1 MRPTVDIALR
11 TSLTEAGPARVLKKL
26 EADPAVAEGWAWTQD
41 GPLWTVSTGTQVV
54 RLDGEAI
61 TDAAQASCDCL
72 LSPRCLHLLAVLAV
86 LPSTGV
92 VATEPEPESVAPEP
106 EPEPVVIGPVTLTP
120 RQHEAAE
127 IAWKAGGALLADGAA
142 RAGTP
147 VLDLLRH
154 AAETARKAKLPLL
167 STAATRVSTSLA
179 SLSSDSPA
187 FRLPTLTGDLQLLL
201 SLASRLRG
209 EPTDADVGV
218 ARRDY
223 TDHKGG
229 RFLGICAEKISTGSG
244 YAGVVTYLVD
254 ADRRIWTVAD
264 VRPGGSERIQH
275 AYTGTSTALP
285 SPFDLSRSGAF
296 ATGLKMS
303 ADGRVGKAD
312 SAEVARV
319 SLTSWSDE
327 QLDPLWT
334 EALGEQLER
343 VVPVLSADPA
353 DRRAGDDLVFADV
366 TIGELRPGALT
377 VYADDLPIA
386 VLAAADTR
394 PAVGNLRRL
403 ASHGGSRVRMIL
415 RVHPSLPR
423 TAFPI
428 AVGGAGEELHMPKS
442 WSGRANLTL
451 DELPGSLA
459 KAIGSAPE
467 TDPDPLDPVARMR
480 SRAVLSGRAALRTQS
495 LPSTV
500 ATLRRHRLSTAAVL
514 IDRLADA
521 ANATVVRSTGEST
534 PAPPDDLATAWIA
547 CGTYEVAARQALMRR
562 LWTVGG

>member
-1 MRPTVDIALR
+1 M
-11 TSLTEAGPARVLKKL
+11 LKKL
-26 EADPAVAEGWAWTQD
+26 EADPAVAEGWIWAPD
-41 GPLWTVSTGTQVV
+41 GPVWTVSTGTQTV
-54 RLDGEAI
+54 RLSGGAL
-61 TDAAQASCDCL
+61 TDAAQVSCDCL

-86 LPSTGV
+86 LPSAGAA
-92 VATEPEPESVAPEP
+92 ATEPEPEAAAPEP
-106 EPEPVVIGPVTLTP
+106 EPEPVAGGPVKLTP
-120 RQHEAAE
+120 RQREAAE
-127 IAWKAGGALLADGAA
+127 IAWRAGGALLADGAA

-147 VLDLLRH
+147 VLDALLH

-187 FRLPTLTGDLQLLL
+187 FRLPTLTADLQLLL

-209 EPTDADVGV
+209 EPTDADVGA

-229 RFLGICAEKISTGSG
+229 RFLGICAERISTGSG

-264 VRPGGSERIQH
+264 VRPGGPERIQH

-285 SPFDLSRSGAF
+285 SPFELSRSGAF

-303 ADGRVGKAD
+303 ADGRLGRAD

-334 EALGEQLER
+334 EPLGEQLDR
-343 VVPVLSADPA
+343 VVPVLSDDPA

-377 VYADDLPIA
+377 VYADDGLPIA

-415 RVHPSLPR
+415 RAHPSLPR

-428 AVGGAGEELHMPKS
+428 AVGGDAELHMPKS
-442 WSGRANLTL
+442 WTGRANLTL

-459 KAIGSAPE
+459 NAIGSAPE
-467 TDPDPLDPVARMR
+467 TGPDPLDPVARMR
-480 SRAVLSGRAALRTQS
+480 SRTVLSGRAALRAQS
-495 LPSTV
+495 LPATV

-514 IDRLADA
+514 IDRLAAA
-521 ANATVVRSTGEST
+521 ANATVVRSTGESA
-534 PAPPDDLATAWIA
+534 PAPPDDLAAAWIA

-562 LWTVGG
+562 LWTVTG